1 MASDQ
6 NMRIL
11 IVDDEK
17 AIRRL
22 LKATLVSHG
31 YNVFEA
37 SDGAEALKY
46 ALNSYPDVILLD
58 LGLPD
63 MDGIKVVQRIRERSK
78 IPIIIL
84 SVRESESDKIAA
96 LDAGADDYLTKPF
109 KVGEMLARIRAVV
122 RRLLPE
128 SNETIF
134 TVGKLS
140 IDIGKRMVLV
150 KGRQVHLT
158 PIEYNI
164 LKIFVLNAGKVVTHK
179 ELLKEVWNKTEDFEG
194 IAHLLRVMISNLR
207 NKIEPDPNRPTYI
220 LTEPG
225 IGYRLYIDLTVPPP
239 QPEN

>member
-1 MASDQ
+1 MGNDQ
-6 NMRIL
+6 SLRVL

-17 AIRRL
+17 AIRRF

-31 YNVFEA
+31 YSVYEA
-37 SDGAEALKY
+37 EDGTEALKLAIY
-46 ALNSYPDVILLD
+46 SYPDVIILD

-63 MDGIKVVQRIRERSK
+63 MDGTKVVQRIRERSK

-109 KVGEMLARIRAVV
+109 KVGEMLARIRAVI

-140 IDIGKRMVLV
+140 IDIGKRVVLV

-164 LKIFVLNAGKVVTHK
+164 LKLLVLNAGRVVTHK

-194 IAHLLRVMISNLR
+194 VAHLLRVMVSNLR
-207 NKIEPDPNRPTYI
+207 NKIESDPNRPIYI

-225 IGYRLYIDLTVPPP
+225 VGYRLSIDT
-239 QPEN
+239 

>member
-1 MASDQ
+1 MANDQ

-17 AIRRL
+17 TIRRF

-31 YNVFEA
+31 YHVFEA
-37 SDGAEALKY
+37 ADGAEALKY
-46 ALNSYPDVILLD
+46 AIYSYPDVIILD

-84 SVRESESDKIAA
+84 SVRDSESDKIAA

-109 KVGEMLARIRAVV
+109 KVGEMLARVRAVM

-128 SNETIF
+128 SYDTIF

-140 IDIGKRMVLV
+140 IDIGKRSVLV

-164 LKIFVLNAGKVVTHK
+164 LKILVLNAGKVLTHK
-179 ELLKEVWNKTEDFEG
+179 QLLKEVWNKTEDFEG

-207 NKIEPDPNRPTYI
+207 NKIEPDPNRPIYI

-225 IGYRLYIDLTVPPP
+225 IGYRLCMDI
-239 QPEN
+239 

>member
-1 MASDQ
+1 MTNDQ

-17 AIRRL
+17 AIRCF

-31 YNVFEA
+31 YHVFEA
-37 SDGAEALKY
+37 ADGTEALKY
-46 ALNSYPDVILLD
+46 AIDAYPDVIILD

-63 MDGIKVVQRIRERSK
+63 MDGIKVTRRIRERSS

-84 SVRESESDKIAA
+84 SVRENESDKIAA

-109 KVGEMLARIRAVV
+109 KVGEMLARIRAVM
-122 RRLLPE
+122 RRLLPG
-128 SNETIF
+128 SNETVF

-140 IDIGKRMVLV
+140 VDIGKRVVLV

-164 LKIFVLNAGKVVTHK
+164 LKILVLNAGKVMTHK
-179 ELLKEVWNKTEDFEG
+179 QLIKEVWNKTEDFEG

-207 NKIEPDPNRPTYI
+207 NKIESDPNRPGYI

-225 IGYRLYIDLTVPPP
+225 IGYRLCIDI
-239 QPEN
+239 